1 MLPQTKSWKMLEN
14 KWEKKKNIMKCWAG
28 SFTALEC
35 QWALWKGINI
45 STVSDPE
52 YDCTIIKFFF
62 MPIPTTVRPEYMPP
76 AL

>member
-1 MLPQTKSWKMLEN
+1 MEN
-14 KWEKKKNIMKCWAG
+14 VGKQMRKKKNIMKCWAG

>member
-1 MLPQTKSWKMLEN
+1 
-14 KWEKKKNIMKCWAG
+14 MKCWAG

>member
-1 MLPQTKSWKMLEN
+1 
-14 KWEKKKNIMKCWAG
+14 MKCWAG

-35 QWALWKGINI
+35 QGALWKGINI

-76 AL
+76 EL